1 MKLKEAIKFV
11 GENKHKPAIFVRK
24 MFSVTFAECRELINN
39 GDMDN
44 EGNRDEDLDTKMKY
58 YGKVHHLIRYIS
70 GISEKGQLLISIL
83 KNSTSKVGYIRDN
96 GTMFSLT
103 FGKYYDSKVLT
114 GNDWLIMCED
124 IIDNYDINNEDDK
137 YVINLITNFF
147 NSKKEEQLAF
157 EYSLEEV
164 VNSSNELKEFY
175 DNSEIGYV
183 VSLHTI
189 RQFEK
194 DMMNCNRQPNPWIAY
209 NYYMVPLKRTA
220 EYKTHYCGDELLK
233 YFTDK
238 EGADIFTR
246 GRLMYGHQGYAERSK
261 VAKMIPILQAYIG
274 SHYCETLEDFNQ
286 FNQMIV
292 KFENGSDD
300 GAETEYW
307 RGMFKRVIKDVGY
320 SDMKSWYE
328 NTYLPVFKSEDWNNI
343 TTTIGKMVTDK
354 DKLNGAN
361 IPTALNDL
369 HIKKYHTGIL
379 MLSYVLYFKRKHK
392 KLGLARLT
400 NQVVSEYVRLLN
412 GEVKYDNTKEGITE
426 SLPVWVYFGTRSS
439 TIKPTSALH
448 RWKQLFKYVFQNV
461 ESDIQNR
468 SNDRDRQ
475 AEYRNNVLGRTSTFF
490 ENEGINSRLKLFP
503 LSTDVLGV
511 VNFKNGDGLHWL
523 HKNPHSKGGDAKDGF
538 LGMIDDNLDSS
549 TKFKNWDCT
558 PNEYWVMVAERN
570 EVMLDTLSGIER
582 KLVETS
588 INSIYQL
595 MEIDLSA

>member
-1 MKLKEAIKFV
+1 MKLKEAIEFV
-11 GENKHKPAIFVRK
+11 GKNKHKPAIFVRK
-24 MFSVTFAECRELINN
+24 MDSVTFAECRELINE
-39 GDMDN
+39 GKIDN

-58 YGKVHHLIRYIS
+58 YGKVHHLIRFTS

-83 KNSTSKVGYIRDN
+83 KDSTSPTGYIRDN

-103 FGKYYDSKVLT
+103 FGKYYDKKVLT
-114 GNDWLIMCED
+114 GNDWLSMCED
-124 IIDNYDINNEDDK
+124 IVDNYDINNEGDK
-137 YVINLITNFF
+137 YVINFISNFF

-164 VNSSNELKEFY
+164 INSSKELKEFY
-175 DNSEIGYV
+175 DNSQIGYV

-194 DMMNCNRQPNPWIAY
+194 DMMNCNRQPHPWIAY
-209 NYYMVPLKRTA
+209 NYYMTPLKRTE
-220 EYKTHYCGDELLK
+220 EYKTHYCGDKLLE

-238 EGADIFTR
+238 EGTDIFTR

-274 SHYCETLEDFNQ
+274 SHYCETVEDFNY
-286 FNQMIV
+286 FNEMVV

-300 GAETEYW
+300 GDETEYW
-307 RGMFKRVIKDVGY
+307 RGMFKRVIREAGY
-320 SDMKSWYE
+320 TTIVNWYE
-328 NTYLPVFKSEDWNNI
+328 NQYKPVFKSEDWNII
-343 TTTIGKMVTDK
+343 TTTINKMVSDK
-354 DKLNGAN
+354 DKLNGSN

-379 MLSYVLYFKRKHK
+379 MLTYVLYFKRKNK
-392 KLGLARLT
+392 KLGLSRLT
-400 NQVVSEYVRLLN
+400 NQIVSEYVRLLN
-412 GEVKYDNTKEGITE
+412 GDVKYENKNEGITE
-426 SLPVWVYFGTRSS
+426 SLPVWTYFGTRSG
-439 TIKPTSALH
+439 TIKSASVTH

-475 AEYRNNVLGRTSTFF
+475 AEYRKNVLDRTSNFF
-490 ENEGINSRLKLFP
+490 ENEGMNARFHLFP
-503 LSTDVLGV
+503 LSTDVLCV
-511 VNFKNGDGLHWL
+511 VNFGNGDGLHWL

-558 PNEYWVMVAERN
+558 PNEYWLMVAERN
-570 EVMLDTLSGIER
+570 EAMVDTLTGHQR
-582 KLVETS
+582 KLVESS

-595 MEIDLSA
+595 MEIDLAA